1 MKTFADRLKM
11 GMELRN
17 LRQADIVEKTGI
29 NKGALSSYLSGR
41 YSPKQNNIFLL
52 AKALDV
58 NEAWLMGADVPME
71 RNSEKEWFKGGQQM
85 LDKSNAFRTQ
95 LLSLGW
101 KYDLQGC
108 STWYEFKHLGFGFN
122 DKGEWIPDG
131 KGRLIGCNNAKCE
144 NCTEKE
150 DYYLFTNINTGTS
163 FKVSCDDFDA
173 FFEDTETFLT
183 KRLQNLLLKATFSPK
198 QASVVHDSPADYLT
212 ADAAHERTDTAFTDE
227 ERKADEDMLD

>member
-122 DKGEWIPDG
+122 DKGEWIPAVSYTHLDVYKRQTISFGASG
-131 KGRLIGCNNAKCE
+131 K
-144 NCTEKE
+144 
-150 DYYLFTNINTGTS
+150 
-163 FKVSCDDFDA
+163 
-173 FFEDTETFLT
+173 
-183 KRLQNLLLKATFSPK
+183 
-198 QASVVHDSPADYLT
+198 
-212 ADAAHERTDTAFTDE
+212 
-227 ERKADEDMLD
+227 